1 MVSSINRATPA
12 TRLIAPRPEVL
23 ASMTDQHVLAALTQS
38 GASMSRAE
46 VAEASGLSKP
56 AVAAAVARLVD
67 RGVVRDVGK
76 REGRR
81 GGVATL
87 FELNPGFGRSLAVVI
102 DNHFITVQA
111 MDLHG
116 NVQSTL
122 EVKAAPGHRLD
133 DVAANTNQLLAQSA
147 SEYSAPL
154 LAVAVS
160 IADPVDADTGDPV
173 VLSKSVFPAPDLKP
187 RAELHLQEAK
197 RLVIDN
203 DVNWATIGEHR
214 AGVLKDCDDFIY
226 VYLGDGLGAG
236 LIFDGRLL
244 RGRRG
249 LSGEIGYLR
258 PDPSEDLDITEK
270 LAGLGLGKAGSH
282 VFDLPTAIELLG
294 QHPLPPSAA
303 AIASTLGLAV
313 ANMAVALNP
322 SAIAF
327 GGPLSNFPDFT
338 AVLANRIATLTT
350 DPPQFVTSHVT
361 PLAGAALEAHRLALE
376 VAGVPQRVAS

>member
-1 MVSSINRATPA
+1 MTTTS
-12 TRLIAPRPEVL
+12 RLIAPRPEVL
-23 ASMTDQHVLAALTQS
+23 ASMTDQHVLAVLSDAR
-38 GASMSRAE
+38 APMSRAE

-56 AVAAAVARLVD
+56 AVAAAVTRLVD
-67 RGVVRDVGK
+67 RGVLRDVGI

-102 DNHFITVQA
+102 DNDFITVQA

-116 NVQSTL
+116 TVQSTL
-122 EVKAAPGHRLD
+122 EVRAAPHHKLD
-133 DVAANTNQLLAQSA
+133 DVAATTNRLLAESA
-147 SEYSAPL
+147 AAYSVPL
-154 LAVAVS
+154 LAAAVS
-160 IADPVDADTGDPV
+160 IADPVDADTGDPI
-173 VLSKSVFPAPDLKP
+173 VLSKSVFPAPNFRP
-187 RAELHLQEAK
+187 RSELQLHEAE

-214 AGVLKDCDDFIY
+214 TGALKDCDDFIY

-236 LIFDGRLL
+236 LLFDGRLL

-258 PDPSEDLDITEK
+258 PDPSEDVDITEK

-282 VFDLPTAIELLG
+282 VFDLPTAVALLG
-294 QHPLPPSAA
+294 RRPLPPAA
-303 AIASTLGLAV
+303 RAIASTLGLAV
-313 ANMAVALNP
+313 ANMAISLNP

-327 GGPLSNFPDFT
+327 GGPLSEFPEFT
-338 AVLANRIATLTT
+338 AALAERVAMLTT
-350 DPPQFVTSHVT
+350 DPPRFVTSQVT

-376 VAGVPQRVAS
+376 AAGVPQWIAS